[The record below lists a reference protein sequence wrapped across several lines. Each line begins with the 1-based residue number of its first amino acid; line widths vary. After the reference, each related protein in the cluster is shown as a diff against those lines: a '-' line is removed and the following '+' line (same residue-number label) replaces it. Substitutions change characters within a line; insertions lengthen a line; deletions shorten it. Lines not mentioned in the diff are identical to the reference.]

1 MYRGFGSWSSTVSTG
16 SCDPDDG
23 VPPWGH
29 RRQSGRP
36 EEGVVNLGGT
46 EFLISPNG
54 TASGYRAQMAC
65 QMEILAG
72 EILMHEQDFHG
83 LRTVHD
89 GKETKVHT
97 STLLSAEPW
106 RSRSASPPP
115 SANKP
120 TRYPLFYGIDGRV
133 RKPAR
138 HFRRGGA
145 HDPCGGGP
153 VVLRWEGSPMSL
165 RHPASRRRGLSS
177 PNQTFGNVMNN
188 IAAKSY

>member
-1 MYRGFGSWSSTVSTG
+1 
-16 SCDPDDG
+16 
-23 VPPWGH
+23 
-29 RRQSGRP
+29 
-36 EEGVVNLGGT
+36 VVNLGGT

-106 RSRSASPPP
+106 RSRSAQDIP
-115 SANKP
+115 SFMGLTAAFGNP
-120 TRYPLFYGIDGRV
+120 HATFDEV
-133 RKPAR
+133 V
-138 HFRRGGA
+138 HMTHVGA
-145 HDPCGGGP
+145 
-153 VVLRWEGSPMSL
+153 VQ
-165 RHPASRRRGLSS
+165 LSS
-177 PNQTFGNVMNN
+177 DGKALP
-188 IAAKSY
+188 